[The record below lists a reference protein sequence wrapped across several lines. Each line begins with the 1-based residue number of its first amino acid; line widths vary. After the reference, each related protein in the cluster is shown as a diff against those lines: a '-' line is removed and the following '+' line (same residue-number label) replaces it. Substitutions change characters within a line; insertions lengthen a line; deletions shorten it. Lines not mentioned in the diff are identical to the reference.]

1 MVKPISQQKPA
12 WVAPQTAP
20 VDSRAPPDS
29 FHDGH
34 SPDEVAVGDLNDL
47 FDAAITRLAQWVVEP
62 PESSGVMLACVQALR
77 QLHLTAANELL
88 RRQQTLDGQP

>member
-12 WVAPQTAP
+12 SVAAQTAH
-20 VDSRAPPDS
+20 VDCRAPPDS

-34 SPDEVAVGDLNDL
+34 SPGDVAVGDLNDL

-62 PESSGVMLACVQALR
+62 PAGSGVMLACVQAVR

-88 RRQQTLDGQP
+88 RRQQTLDGRP